1 MFYLFFF
8 VSFLLLAV
16 CRQRDAY
23 VLFSLSTGG
32 LEYIQ
37 HRYISLNSH
46 DFLNFLFTLIT
57 TEQRTFLKCF
67 ADSLSLLCVFPY
79 TIIIHF
85 KFLKCFRTATLHY
98 FYDYF
103 YGYGVNWMISKMH
116 CLYARK
122 IYTLSYL
129 YEFSLLYHST
139 PYHFL
144 VFLLLLL
151 LLVFWIQY
159 GCAYTQK
166 ERQRR
171 W

>member
-1 MFYLFFF
+1 MFYLFF
-8 VSFLLLAV
+8 SFLSYFSLCVDRETLMYFFPQQRRSWIHTTSLYVVKFTWLSKFSFYANNNRTTYFSQMFCWLPLITV
-16 CRQRDAY
+16 C
-23 VLFSLSTGG
+23 LFS
-32 LEYIQ
+32 I
-37 HRYISLNSH
+37 
-46 DFLNFLFTLIT
+46 
-57 TEQRTFLKCF
+57 
-67 ADSLSLLCVFPY
+67 Y

-144 VFLLLLL
+144 VWLLLL
-151 LLVFWIQY
+151 LLVFWIQH